1 MSIKGKIIY
10 ILISS
15 ILAICFINNKEYV
28 LLLCELL
35 LCIICFKKFDI
46 KMVIIT
52 IVVFSFFCVYRTNKI
67 DDSKNNTY
75 IEEVLTIK
83 EVKPS
88 YIIASHDY
96 NYIIYLKDTT
106 KFNTNNKIE
115 VKGMIKSLQ
124 KDLDID
130 VFEFVDYL
138 KNKRVY
144 YQIETNYVNIVEST
158 TLLSEKIV
166 NVITY
171 NLKDESKAM
180 TKMLLFNDKY
190 IDEVNYENLKQINA
204 LHLFVVSGF
213 HISFLFSLIKIIIKN
228 EKISTVISFLICG
241 FYVYLLNF
249 SIGAL
254 RAFLST
260 LFIKLFNKYINQL
273 DAVSLSGI
281 ITLLIEPLNVFNYSF
296 IMSYLMTCVIVLS
309 SKTLKKYSKITQ
321 ALIISVIS
329 FLTMIPIQLQLNYEL
344 NFISL
349 LSNVILSYVVILIFV
364 LCIVGIIFSFF
375 NGNVFGIIY
384 EGFNKVIEKI
394 ASLNTSI
401 VFGTMNKPF
410 IIIYYI
416 FLFLLLIS
424 FEKGNIKKM
433 MINAT
438 ILLTIL
444 IGLYNRQYFLFY
456 QKVTFLNVYQ
466 GDCVIIQDSF
476 TGKVMLIDTGGLTYY
491 DIAEKKIMPYLNFH
505 GIRQIDLVVITHD
518 DYDHNGALES
528 LKEKI
533 PIKKIVNYY
542 VDNVEL
548 GKINLTNLNVFGDN
562 FSNTNDKSIVLY
574 GNVCGKNFLFTG
586 DISKDVEQLIISKY
600 NDLDVDVLK
609 VAHHGS
615 KSSTSEQFIKAI
627 SPEYAIISVGENNNH
642 GHPHKDVLNIL
653 IENEVLIYRTDKDGT
668 IRFIGKIFGFY
679 FVETAK

>member
-46 KMVIIT
+46 KIVIIT

-88 YIIASHDY
+88 YIIASNDY

-144 YQIETNYVNIVEST
+144 YQIETNYVNIVENT

-190 IDEVNYENLKQINA
+190 IDEANYENLKQINA

-228 EKISTVISFLICG
+228 EKVSTVISFLICG

-260 LFIKLFNKYINQL
+260 LFIKLFTKYINQF
-273 DAVSLSGI
+273 
-281 ITLLIEPLNVFNYSF
+281 TFF
-296 IMSYLMTCVIVLS
+296 I
-309 SKTLKKYSKITQ
+309 
-321 ALIISVIS
+321 
-329 FLTMIPIQLQLNYEL
+329 
-344 NFISL
+344 
-349 LSNVILSYVVILIFV
+349 
-364 LCIVGIIFSFF
+364 
-375 NGNVFGIIY
+375 
-384 EGFNKVIEKI
+384 
-394 ASLNTSI
+394 
-401 VFGTMNKPF
+401 
-410 IIIYYI
+410 
-416 FLFLLLIS
+416 
-424 FEKGNIKKM
+424 
-433 MINAT
+433 
-438 ILLTIL
+438 
-444 IGLYNRQYFLFY
+444 
-456 QKVTFLNVYQ
+456 
-466 GDCVIIQDSF
+466 
-476 TGKVMLIDTGGLTYY
+476 
-491 DIAEKKIMPYLNFH
+491 
-505 GIRQIDLVVITHD
+505 
-518 DYDHNGALES
+518 
-528 LKEKI
+528 
-533 PIKKIVNYY
+533 
-542 VDNVEL
+542 
-548 GKINLTNLNVFGDN
+548 
-562 FSNTNDKSIVLY
+562 
-574 GNVCGKNFLFTG
+574 
-586 DISKDVEQLIISKY
+586 
-600 NDLDVDVLK
+600 
-609 VAHHGS
+609 
-615 KSSTSEQFIKAI
+615 
-627 SPEYAIISVGENNNH
+627 
-642 GHPHKDVLNIL
+642 
-653 IENEVLIYRTDKDGT
+653 
-668 IRFIGKIFGFY
+668 
-679 FVETAK
+679 